1 MPRLFADIPFHVNF
15 LQVDGIMANHR
26 ILMVWLYARLRPRY
40 GGGPKT
46 ALRSGLAAWAVFWVI
61 PMLALMPLDLFPN
74 GLLAIEIA
82 LGFVDAAL
90 AVLLGAWLYKAR

>member
-1 MPRLFADIPFHVNF
+1 MLILLLEFWDLF
-15 LQVDGIMANHR
+15 R
-26 ILMVWLYARLRPRY
+26 
-40 GGGPKT
+40 

-74 GLLAIEIA
+74 GLLAIVIA